1 MPSRR
6 VLILDL
12 DGTLIPSLVEWDE
25 LRLRVS
31 SMIKV
36 PPSLLKPLGERLLSM
51 PLNEAMRRRIFE
63 LIEEY
68 ELKAVDKLDP
78 AELTDRPRLLLDA
91 RKRGFTVVVVS
102 MRSSKTLK
110 AALKRLGLQGL
121 VDATISRDQASSRKE
136 QLLLVLSELRPQC
149 AVFLGDSESDENAG
163 KAIGIPTV
171 IVECYRD
178 LGRILREAYRI
189 CSESS
194 SPNT

>member
-1 MPSRR
+1 MSSRR

-31 SMIKV
+31 SMLKV
-36 PPSLLKPLGERLLSM
+36 PPGMLKPLGERLLSM
-51 PLNEAMRRRIFE
+51 HLDDAMRRRIFK

-68 ELKAVDKLDP
+68 ELKAVDKLDSSK
-78 AELTDRPRLLLDA
+78 LMDRSRLLLDA
-91 RKRGFTVVVVS
+91 RRRGFTVVVVS

-110 AALKRLGLQGL
+110 AALERLGIQGL

-136 QLLLVLSELRPQC
+136 QLLLVLSELRPRC
-149 AVFLGDSESDENAG
+149 AVFVGDSEGDENAG
-163 KAIGIPTV
+163 KSVGVPTV

-178 LGRILREAYRI
+178 LGRILGEAYSI